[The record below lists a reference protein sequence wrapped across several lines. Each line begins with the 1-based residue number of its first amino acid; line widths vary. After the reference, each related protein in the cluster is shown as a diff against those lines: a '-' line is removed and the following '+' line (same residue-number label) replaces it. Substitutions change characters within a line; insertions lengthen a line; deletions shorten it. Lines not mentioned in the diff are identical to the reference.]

1 MTKQSNAAPDQEI
14 TAISKVYEA
23 LKGLAPEAQMR
34 VLSYVA
40 AKLNIEAPTPESA
53 PERRARL
60 PEDDDERNERGAET
74 KQEAKQD
81 SDDELEGISPVAR
94 KWITRSGLQPASLS
108 KVFSLS
114 TDEIDLI
121 AKTVPGKSQRD
132 RMRSVFLLKGIAA
145 YLGSGAARFSHAQIK
160 EACLHY
166 DAFDSTNFSKYL
178 KSLSGEVSGSKD
190 TEYALTP
197 RGIAGATEM
206 VKEMTQ
212 PGKTN

>member
-1 MTKQSNAAPDQEI
+1 MMKKPNAAPDLEI
-14 TAISKVYEA
+14 TAIGKVYDA
-23 LKGLAPEAQMR
+23 LKELAPEAQTR
-34 VLSYVA
+34 VLVYVA
-40 AKLNIEAPTPESA
+40 AKLNIEAPTPEVD
-53 PERRARL
+53 PPRRARSS
-60 PEDDDERNERGAET
+60 EDNAERSESET
-74 KQEAKQD
+74 KHEAKQD
-81 SDDELEGISPVAR
+81 SDDELEGISPVAK
-94 KWITRSGLQPASLS
+94 KWITRSGLQAASLS

-197 RGIAGATEM
+197 RGLAGATEM